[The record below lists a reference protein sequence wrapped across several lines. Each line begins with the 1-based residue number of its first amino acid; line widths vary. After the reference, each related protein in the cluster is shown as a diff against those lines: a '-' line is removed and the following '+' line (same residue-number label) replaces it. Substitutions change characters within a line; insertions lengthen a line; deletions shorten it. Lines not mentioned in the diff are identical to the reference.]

1 MADISTE
8 ELERIEREYHSG
20 SDNIK
25 PIQEFSKPEDLY
37 DELIA
42 SIRKYH
48 PSTDITLIEKAY
60 HVAFEAHK
68 GQVRK
73 SGEAYII
80 HPLCVAIILA
90 ELELDKETIA
100 AGLLHDVL
108 EDTVMTE
115 EQMREEFGDEVL
127 LLVDGV
133 TKLQHLHLTD
143 NIKNPKDKNADR
155 LEMQAENLR
164 KMFLAMAKDIRVI
177 MIKLADRLHNMR
189 TLKYQSKEA
198 QQRIAR
204 ETQEIYCPIAQR
216 LGISKIKIELEDLS
230 LKYLEPEAYYDLVEK
245 VALRKNVRD
254 AYVQGLVADVRRE
267 IEEAGIK
274 AEISGRAKHFFSIYK
289 KMVNQNKTIDQIYDL
304 FAIRIIVDT
313 VKDCYAAL
321 GIMHEK
327 YKPIPGRF
335 KDYIAMPKPNMYQ
348 SLHTTLIGPSGQPFE
363 IQIRTFEMHRT
374 AEYGIAAHWKYKES
388 GSGKVAAG
396 DEAAKLSWLRQILE
410 WQKDTSDSKE
420 FLSMVKG
427 DLDLFSENVYCFTPS
442 GDVKTLPSG
451 STTIDFAYSIHSAV
465 GNKMV
470 GARVNGKLVP
480 IPQNI
485 REVQGKKIN
494 EYRFQVQRGDALILM
509 SDGTVHAGVGQLL
522 NFGWLWEDIAKYA
535 VKQYALTISAM
546 RLAAA
551 ICQACD
557 ELYQYR
563 PGDDTTVAC
572 MRIINAKPVHLM
584 TGPAQDPSMDEEMVR
599 SFMSGDDSTKR
610 IVCGGTSATI
620 VSRILKKRLDVSM
633 DYVDPDIPPIAYMDG
648 IELVTEGVLTLN
660 RVVQLLR
667 RYAKNETV
675 SEDFFLELDKP
686 NGASMVAKM
695 LIEDCTELHLYVGKA
710 INSAY
715 QNPGLPFDL
724 GIRQNLVEQLKTV
737 VEEMG
742 KQVTVTYY

>member
-1 MADISTE
+1 MAITVDVAYKSLNKFTEVLCGDKVELLKTDDSNIMILADGMGSGVKANILATLTSKILGTMFLNGATLEECVETIVETLPICKVRQVAYSTFSI
-8 ELERIEREYHSG
+8 LQVFHSG
-20 SDNIK
+20 
-25 PIQEFSKPEDLY
+25 
-37 DELIA
+37 A
-42 SIRKYH
+42 
-48 PSTDITLIEKAY
+48 AY
-60 HVAFEAHK
+60 
-68 GQVRK
+68 
-73 SGEAYII
+73 
-80 HPLCVAIILA
+80 
-90 ELELDKETIA
+90 
-100 AGLLHDVL
+100 
-108 EDTVMTE
+108 
-115 EQMREEFGDEVL
+115 
-127 LLVDGV
+127 
-133 TKLQHLHLTD
+133 
-143 NIKNPKDKNADR
+143 
-155 LEMQAENLR
+155 
-164 KMFLAMAKDIRVI
+164 
-177 MIKLADRLHNMR
+177 
-189 TLKYQSKEA
+189 
-198 QQRIAR
+198 
-204 ETQEIYCPIAQR
+204 
-216 LGISKIKIELEDLS
+216 
-230 LKYLEPEAYYDLVEK
+230 LVEFD
-245 VALRKNVRD
+245 NPSC
-254 AYVQGLVADVRRE
+254 
-267 IEEAGIK
+267 I
-274 AEISGRAKHFFSIYK
+274 F
-289 KMVNQNKTIDQIYDL
+289 
-304 FAIRIIVDT
+304 IR
-313 VKDCYAAL
+313 
-321 GIMHEK
+321 
-327 YKPIPGRF
+327 
-335 KDYIAMPKPNMYQ
+335 
-348 SLHTTLIGPSGQPFE
+348 
-363 IQIRTFEMHRT
+363 
-374 AEYGIAAHWKYKES
+374 
-388 GSGKVAAG
+388 
-396 DEAAKLSWLRQILE
+396 
-410 WQKDTSDSKE
+410 
-420 FLSMVKG
+420 
-427 DLDLFSENVYCFTPS
+427 
-442 GDVKTLPSG
+442 
-451 STTIDFAYSIHSAV
+451 
-465 GNKMV
+465 
-470 GARVNGKLVP
+470 NGKLVP

-667 RYAKNETV
+667 RYVKNETV
-675 SEDFFLELDKP
+675 SEDFFLKLDKP